1 LPLLANFVVLRD
13 DARDADPAEERQL
26 RPVSAIRERY
36 ALREQ
41 DADLAVFDA
50 KSWGKRPVKISLP
63 SPGSI
68 EPGLLLCSAFVVHRL
83 AATADSSAAGA
94 TAAVSSSSSG

>member
-1 LPLLANFVVLRD
+1 LPLLANLLSCETT
-13 DARDADPAEERQL
+13 PATLILQRS
-26 RPVSAIRERY
+26 VSAIRERY

>member
-1 LPLLANFVVLRD
+1 
-13 DARDADPAEERQL
+13 
-26 RPVSAIRERY
+26 
-36 ALREQ
+36 
-41 DADLAVFDA
+41 VFDA